1 MDTQIT
7 KHFKLSNL
15 VSPDSGEIFITD
27 LFWEHMELLEEL
39 RCNLGKPLIVNS
51 GQRSAKHNAKVGGAA
66 RSMHLR
72 FATDLNP
79 RGSGKLEKRLECLY
93 EAAKDLGF
101 TGIGRYNSF
110 VHLDRRDLVGRRP
123 AEWDKR
129 T

>member
-1 MDTQIT
+1 MDTQVT
-7 KHFKLSNL
+7 PHFKLSNL
-15 VSPDSGEIFITD
+15 VSPDSGEIFITE
-27 LFWEHMELLEEL
+27 LFWEH
-39 RCNLGKPLIVNS
+39 
-51 GQRSAKHNAKVGGAA
+51 RSIKHNTKVGGAA

-79 RGSGKLEKRLECLY
+79 RGTGKLEKRLERLY

-101 TGIGRYNSF
+101 AGIGRYNSF
-110 VHLDRRDLVGRRP
+110 VHLDRRDLIGRRP

>member
-1 MDTQIT
+1 MDTQVT
-7 KHFKLSNL
+7 PHFKLSNL
-15 VSPDSGEIFITD
+15 VSPDSGEIFITE

-39 RCNLGKPLIVNS
+39 RCNLGSPLIVNS
-51 GQRSAKHNAKVGGAA
+51 GHRSIKHNTKVGGAA

-79 RGSGKLEKRLECLY
+79 RGPGKVEKRLEHLY

-101 TGIGRYNSF
+101 AGIGRYNSF
-110 VHLDRRDLVGRRP
+110 VHLDRRDLIGRRP